1 MRNPRECEALCPL
14 CEENGWQLFLDDD
27 GDIHRVHC
35 THCHYVVERKEA
47 AAEDCPTDLLA
58 RLDS

>member
-1 MRNPRECEALCPL
+1 MRNPRECEALCPR
-14 CEENGWQLFLDDD
+14 CEENGWRLFLDDD

-47 AAEDCPTDLLA
+47 AE
-58 RLDS
+58 RGHGN